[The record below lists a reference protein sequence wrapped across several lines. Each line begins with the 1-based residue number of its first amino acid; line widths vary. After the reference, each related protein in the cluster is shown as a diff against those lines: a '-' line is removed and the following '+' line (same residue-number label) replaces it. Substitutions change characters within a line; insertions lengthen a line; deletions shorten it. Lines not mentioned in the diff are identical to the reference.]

1 MNPFRLARPGLWPLA
16 LAAGLAA
23 CSPRAPDAPP
33 AVSAVLR
40 DAGVTDLWPSLADG
54 PVTVWA
60 ENASAR
66 RELADRA
73 ASFRGFLARELGAP
87 DAGPA
92 VQVLAVTNAAQV
104 ARLRA
109 AAGPGLHPS
118 AFTTGEL
125 VVLLGNAL
133 GPDSFESL
141 AHELAHRAL
150 ATTAPPGRP
159 ALPLWMEEGLA
170 QHLGAR
176 AANAL
181 LALRGV
187 PRLPPPE
194 WTPDPAF
201 SAGPRMS
208 EAYAAAYP
216 PPGPLTTAFYLQSR
230 AWTGMVDSGRGTNA
244 WPEVLSALADRPAA
258 WREILEKR
266 FHFPPALMQKLGDA
280 DLLRV
285 PPDGQVPQI

>member
-1 MNPFRLARPGLWPLA
+1 MNPFRLAQPGLWPLA

-23 CSPRAPDAPP
+23 CSPRAPAPP
-33 AVSAVLR
+33 PVVAAVLR
-40 DAGVTDLWPSLADG
+40 DSGVTDPWASLAGG

-60 ENASAR
+60 EDANVR

-73 ASFRGFLARELGAP
+73 DSFRAFLDRELGAA

-118 AFTTGEL
+118 AFTTGDL
-125 VVLLGNAL
+125 VVLLGDAL

-141 AHELAHRAL
+141 AHELAHQAL
-150 ATTAPPGRP
+150 AAGTPARRPP
-159 ALPLWMEEGLA
+159 LPLWMEEGLA

-194 WTPDPAF
+194 WTPNPALP
-201 SAGPRMS
+201 AGPRMS
-208 EAYAAAYP
+208 EAYATAYP
-216 PPGPLTTAFYLQSR
+216 PPGPLTPAFYLQSR
-230 AWTGMVDSGRGTNA
+230 AWAGLVDSGRGTNA
-244 WPEVLSALADRPAA
+244 WPVVLGALAERPAA

-266 FHFPPALMQKLGDA
+266 FHFPPALMQKLDDA

-285 PPDGQVPQI
+285 SPDGQVPQI